1 MIFFPNLLGYGRSQF
16 QHSRLADQAPQ
27 HAARSWQR
35 TGENRQRTREIRFE
49 PRQGISHRRFGS
61 DLVDELAALVI
72 LLDINERQEAQ
83 CENDHDHG
91 NDALLMKW
99 KKDVSTNQMLVPS
112 YENILLQR
120 RRQHPPWKAQIPS
133 RTARTTCFC
142 VSMICSIYRTLI
154 PRYVYIQLL

>member
-1 MIFFPNLLGYGRSQF
+1 
-16 QHSRLADQAPQ
+16 
-27 HAARSWQR
+27 
-35 TGENRQRTREIRFE
+35 
-49 PRQGISHRRFGS
+49 
-61 DLVDELAALVI
+61 
-72 LLDINERQEAQ
+72 
-83 CENDHDHG
+83 
-91 NDALLMKW
+91 MKW